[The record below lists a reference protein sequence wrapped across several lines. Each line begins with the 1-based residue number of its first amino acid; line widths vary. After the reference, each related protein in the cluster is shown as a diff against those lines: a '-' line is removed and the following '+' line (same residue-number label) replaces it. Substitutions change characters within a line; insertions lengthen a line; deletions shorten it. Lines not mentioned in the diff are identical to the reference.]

1 MLASKIQIF
10 RDGGESRVKGRGA
23 RPLNLYTH
31 YKKHVYVCVW
41 VYVSFHV
48 PQRARLFNGPG
59 LRVHSHY
66 TRVVHADAGKKR
78 KYSECMCM
86 FAWFDKH
93 TKDTHTHN
101 THADLALGP
110 HQKDNDT
117 TADPIS
123 LAMLDCNIGCCFLVF
138 HTARLRYSTTRL
150 RYSTARLKHY

>member
-1 MLASKIQIF
+1 MCVCGCMYHFTYHSARDFSMGLAYEFIPITHELCMQMQ
-10 RDGGESRVKGRGA
+10 VKKENA
-23 RPLNLYTH
+23 VN
-31 YKKHVYVCVW
+31 VCACLLDLTNT
-41 VYVSFHV
+41 
-48 PQRARLFNGPG
+48 Q
-59 LRVHSHY
+59 
-66 TRVVHADAGKKR
+66 K
-78 KYSECMCM
+78 
-86 FAWFDKH
+86 
-93 TKDTHTHN
+93 THTHN